1 MAGDA
6 FIIFQ
11 TKVAREGERRS
22 HRAKGREGDREKES
36 MMEREGCLS

>member
-11 TKVAREGERRS
+11 TKVAREGERRR
-22 HRAKGREGDREKES
+22 HRAKGREGDRAALAEVKL
-36 MMEREGCLS
+36 G